1 MAFSKSRTQKTVQ
14 KLLGV
19 TSGDA
24 RRDVTFIKRGNFEYA
39 TQSSADSSFVV
50 KNAVVAS
57 FKATEYQDD
66 NIESG
71 DIKLICELV
80 DGNPEINTDDTDCEI
95 DGIIYDIID
104 TKDGPMKTFSIMQL
118 RTK

>member
-14 KLLGV
+14 KLLGI
-19 TSGDA
+19 TAGDA
-24 RRDVTFIKRGNFEYA
+24 RRDVTFIKRGNFNYS
-39 TQSSADSSFVV
+39 TQSSSDTSFVV
-50 KNAVVAS
+50 KNAVITS
-57 FKATEYQDD
+57 FKGSEYQND

-71 DIKLICELV
+71 DLKLICEIV
-80 DGNPEINTDDTDCEI
+80 DGNPDVNTDDTDCEI
-95 DGIIYDIID
+95 DGVLYDIID